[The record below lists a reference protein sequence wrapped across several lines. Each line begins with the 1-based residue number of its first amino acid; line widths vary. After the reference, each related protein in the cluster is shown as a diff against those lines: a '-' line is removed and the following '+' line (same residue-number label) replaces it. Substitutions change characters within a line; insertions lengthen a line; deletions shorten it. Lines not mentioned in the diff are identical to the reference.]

1 MKPLMDLFELGGRVF
16 MAVIFLV
23 AGYGK
28 ITGYAGTAAYMKSVG
43 VPGGLLPLVIALE
56 LGGGLLI
63 VAGFQTRII
72 AFLMSGFCLLAA
84 LLFHNHFDNQ
94 MQSIM
99 FMKNV
104 AMAGGFLFLVV
115 HGAGTF
121 SVDNMLKKGKSQA

>member
-16 MAVIFLV
+16 IALIFVV
-23 AGYGK
+23 AGWSK
-28 ITGYAGTAAYMKSVG
+28 ITGYAGTQAYMESVG
-43 VPGGLLPLVIALE
+43 VPGIMLPLVIALE

-63 VAGFQTRII
+63 IAGFQTRIV
-72 AFLMSGFCLLAA
+72 AFLLSGFCLVSAA
-84 LLFHNHFDNQ
+84 LFHANFADQ
-94 MQSIM
+94 MQSIL

-121 SVDNMLKKGKSQA
+121 SLDSKLKKAG

>member
-16 MAVIFLV
+16 IALIFVV
-23 AGYGK
+23 AGWSK
-28 ITGYAGTAAYMKSVG
+28 ITGYADTQAYMESVG
-43 VPGGLLPLVIALE
+43 VPGIMLPLVIALE

-63 VAGFQTRII
+63 IAGFQTRIV
-72 AFLMSGFCLLAA
+72 AFLLSGFCLVSAA
-84 LLFHNHFDNQ
+84 LFHANFADQ
-94 MQSIM
+94 MQSIL

-121 SVDNMLKKGKSQA
+121 SLDSKLSKAA